1 MVYVAKTAVRLRSRP
16 DWCFTKCHSG
26 PRPKKNCCRRLCMVK
41 MKSLLQKGNF
51 GHQTSTR
58 TIEGAVRNCEWCY
71 RERESCN
78 PARVNDALVGVA
90 RFSLGKASLPVT
102 DHVDPHS

>member
-58 TIEGAVRNCEWCY
+58 TIGGQSEIASGVI
-71 RERESCN
+71 EREK
-78 PARVNDALVGVA
+78 AVIQLV
-90 RFSLGKASLPVT
+90 
-102 DHVDPHS
+102 